1 MQLFLQK
8 YYSTLNSFFNTNRSK
23 NYIGR
28 QFLSTASVIISPP
41 SILSRFLNGKFSK
54 TLLYACV
61 FWLKYSLVKS
71 AITFFNICLNLDFC
85 SSSKVVTESIID
97 YSHIF
102 GNIFKRVKEKFK
114 LFIRN
119 IINKFIYI
127 IAYKITRSVILFFC
141 FKAVAFHLP
150 R

>member
-8 YYSTLNSFFNTNRSK
+8 YYSTLSSFFNTNRAK

-28 QFLSTASVIISPP
+28 QFLSIASVIISPP

-71 AITFFNICLNLDFC
+71 AMTFFNICLNLDFC
-85 SSSKVVTESIID
+85 SSSKVVTESIKPSAFFISISLLLD
-97 YSHIF
+97 TFYIVHHRH
-102 GNIFKRVKEKFK
+102 KK
-114 LFIRN
+114 LVQQRLI
-119 IINKFIYI
+119 
-127 IAYKITRSVILFFC
+127 
-141 FKAVAFHLP
+141 H
-150 R
+150 